1 MSSNELYPL
10 AGTRLGVFGKGGSGK
25 STTVVLLARALRQ
38 RGYDVCVVDADSTN
52 VGLHGA
58 LGIRGAPRHL
68 LDYFGGMVFSGGRVT
83 CPVDDPTP
91 LEGAHLNLERLPSQY
106 YSRNSDGIYFLSL
119 GKIGDYGPGAGCDG
133 PIAKIARDL
142 VLYGAGLRLVTLLDF
157 KAGFEDSARGV
168 LAQIDWALA
177 VVDPTLSALRMAVDL
192 RDMVRLIQSGALP
205 ATGHLDD
212 PHLVDYARELF
223 RETQTKGVFVV
234 LNRMMGTEGEELLHA
249 RLHQEGIDPI
259 GTMHQDSTISDSW
272 LSGTAIE
279 STTAAGEADTI
290 IEGLEAAEIENL
302 APTR

>member
-1 MSSNELYPL
+1 MSSTEAYPL
-10 AGTRLGVFGKGGSGK
+10 TGTRLGVFGKGGSGK
-25 STTVVLLARALRQ
+25 STTAVLLARALRQ

-52 VGLHGA
+52 VGLHSA
-58 LGIRGAPRHL
+58 LGLRGVPRPL

-91 LEGAHLNLERLPSQY
+91 LDGSHLNLERLPGQY

-119 GKIGDYGPGAGCDG
+119 GKIGEYGPGAGCDG

-142 VLYGAGLRLVTLLDF
+142 VLYGEGLRLVTLLDF

-168 LAQIDWALA
+168 LTEIDWALA
-177 VVDPTLSALRMAVDL
+177 VVDPTLAALRMAVDL
-192 RDMVRLIQSGALP
+192 RNMVRQIQIGTPP
-205 ATGHLDD
+205 ATSHLED
-212 PHLVDYARELF
+212 PHLVDVALLAFSNAR
-223 RETQTKGVFVV
+223 TKGVFVV
-234 LNRMMGTEGEELLHA
+234 LNRMTGTENEGLLHA

-259 GTMHQDSTISDSW
+259 GTMRQDSTISDSW
-272 LSGTAIE
+272 LTGTAIE
-279 STTAAGEADTI
+279 STAGVREADTI